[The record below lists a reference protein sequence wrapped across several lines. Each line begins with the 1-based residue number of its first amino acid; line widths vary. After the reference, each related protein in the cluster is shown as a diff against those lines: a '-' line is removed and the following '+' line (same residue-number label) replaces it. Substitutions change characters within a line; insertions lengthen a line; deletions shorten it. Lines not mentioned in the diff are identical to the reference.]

1 MEVRIKALGDR
12 FLGQGDLGGSLGG
25 PFLNMEIHMKKSL
38 LALAV
43 LSAFA
48 GVASAQSSITL
59 YGRVDAGYARFD
71 PKEGTATDVS
81 ATSGLQ
87 SGNLGGSRWG
97 IRGSEDLGGGL
108 KGVFVLESGFGLD
121 DGTSGQGGRLF
132 GRQAYMGVT
141 GGFGGLVMGRLAAF
155 SSGTGDFDK
164 FGGLDPFRTG
174 AGILGFQKFMGSA
187 NSLRLDNAVAYVTP
201 TMGGF
206 SAGVGYTFN
215 LSGQEAVG
223 GSGNNNTGYVSYI
236 NFGAGPFYGVI
247 TYDDF
252 DLGAVANDP
261 NQTHLQAGFSWD
273 FKVVKLS
280 FAYAK
285 EENQYA
291 AGPAGVGFSAT
302 PVTGASSS
310 TGAQTLQVNGANAE
324 AYVFGAIVPFG
335 AHRINASYGERTV
348 DAVGTTGEGTRT
360 SWALGYEYSFSRR
373 TTLYVYYGDVSDKD
387 AYKIA
392 NWGGASQGFLGLS
405 HTF

>member
-1 MEVRIKALGDR
+1 
-12 FLGQGDLGGSLGG
+12 
-25 PFLNMEIHMKKSL
+25 MEIHMKKSL

-59 YGRVDAGYARFD
+59 YGRVDAGYFRFD
-71 PKEGTATDVS
+71 PQSGTGAGAQPNGGANGLAVADIK
-81 ATSGLQ
+81 ATSGLAA
-87 SGNLGGSRWG
+87 GNLGGNRWG

-108 KGVFVLESGFGLD
+108 KGVFVLESGFSLD
-121 DGTSGQGGRLF
+121 DGISGQGTRLF
-132 GRQAYMGVT
+132 GRQAYMGLT
-141 GGFGGLVMGRLAAF
+141 GGWGGLVMGRLATF

-187 NSLRLDNAVAYVTP
+187 NSLRLDNAVAYVSP
-201 TMGGF
+201 NLGGF

-236 NFGAGPFYGVI
+236 NFSSGPFYGVI

-252 DLGAVANDP
+252 DLGAVTNDP

-291 AGPAGVGFSAT
+291 AGPAGVSFA
-302 PVTGASSS
+302 ASVAGTSNGNGTS
-310 TGAQTLQVNGANAE
+310 TLQANGANAE
-324 AYVFGAIVPFG
+324 AYVIGAIVPFG
-335 AHRINASYGERTV
+335 AHRINASYGERSV
-348 DAVGTTGEGTRT
+348 DAIGTTGEATRT
-360 SWALGYEYSFSRR
+360 SWALGYEYAFSRR

-387 AYKIA
+387 AYKIS
-392 NWGGASQGFLGLS
+392 NWGGATQGFLGLS

>member
-1 MEVRIKALGDR
+1 
-12 FLGQGDLGGSLGG
+12 
-25 PFLNMEIHMKKSL
+25 MEIHMKKSL

-59 YGRVDAGYARFD
+59 YGRVDAGYFRFD
-71 PKEGTATDVS
+71 PQSGTGAGAQPNGGANGLAVADIK
-81 ATSGLQ
+81 ATSGLAA
-87 SGNLGGSRWG
+87 GNLGGNRWG

-108 KGVFVLESGFGLD
+108 KGVFVLESGFSLD
-121 DGTSGQGGRLF
+121 DGISGQGTRLF
-132 GRQAYMGVT
+132 GRQAYMGLT
-141 GGFGGLVMGRLAAF
+141 GGWGGLVMGRLATF

-187 NSLRLDNAVAYVTP
+187 NSLRLDNAVAYVSP
-201 TMGGF
+201 NLGGF

-236 NFGAGPFYGVI
+236 NFSSGPFYGVI

-252 DLGAVANDP
+252 DLGAVTNDP

-291 AGPAGVGFSAT
+291 AGPAGVGFAAS
-302 PVTGASSS
+302 VSGASSS
-310 TGAQTLQVNGANAE
+310 TGTQTLQANGASAE
-324 AYVFGAIVPFG
+324 AYVIGAIIPFG
-335 AHRINASYGERTV
+335 AHRINASYGERSV
-348 DAVGTTGEGTRT
+348 DAIGTTGEATRT
-360 SWALGYEYSFSRR
+360 SWALGYEYAFSRR

-392 NWGGASQGFLGLS
+392 NWGGATQGFLGLS